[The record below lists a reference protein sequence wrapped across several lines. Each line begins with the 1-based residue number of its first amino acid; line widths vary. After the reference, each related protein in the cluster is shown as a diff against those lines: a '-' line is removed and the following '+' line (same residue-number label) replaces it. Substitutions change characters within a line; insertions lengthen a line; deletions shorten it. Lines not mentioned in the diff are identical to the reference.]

1 MKKIIIPLAVLLLAA
16 CQSSKKEN
24 AKVEQKDSV
33 KVEATAADSAKT
45 SGAVDGMS
53 GATAKENEV
62 TFHGTISVPP
72 ENVASVSVTMG
83 GVVKSTT
90 LLAGR
95 YVGRGSVVAVLSNP
109 EFVTLQQT
117 YLESNAQTE
126 FLGAEYTRQ
135 RTLGEGQA
143 ASQKKVQQARADYLS
158 MKSRRDAAAT
168 QLRLL
173 GINPAS
179 LLKGGLRTHLTV
191 TAPISGYVSDVTV
204 NIGKYVESGAEL
216 CKIVDKNH
224 LMVKIT
230 AYERELNILHIGQ
243 RVEFRVSGMGK
254 ETFTASVVS
263 IGQKVDETSRS
274 IDVFARINGQR
285 KMFRPGMYITARV
298 EK

>member
-24 AKVEQKDSV
+24 AQVEQKDSV
-33 KVEATAADSAKT
+33 KVEATADSAKT
-45 SGAVDGMS
+45 SDEVDGVS
-53 GATAKENEV
+53 GATAKGNEV

-72 ENVASVSVTMG
+72 ENIASVSVTMG

-95 YVGRGSVVAVLSNP
+95 YVSRGSVVAVLSNP

-117 YLESNAQTE
+117 YLESNAQTD
-126 FLGAEYTRQ
+126 FLGSEYIRQ
-135 RTLGEGQA
+135 RTLGEEQA

-173 GINPAS
+173 GINPTS
-179 LLKGGLRTHLTV
+179 LLRSGLRTHLPV

-204 NIGKYVESGAEL
+204 NIGKYMESGAEL

-230 AYERELNILHIGQ
+230 AYERELNLLHIGQ

-274 IDVFARINGQR
+274 IGVFARINGQH